1 MEFLPSPKR
10 PYSSLLRRELT
21 VPADIKEKL
30 LEIGKDRGYISI
42 TLLNDLVPE
51 EKGPKFIDDI
61 FQFLSKNKIE
71 IISQEELEKKRA
83 AAKRRGDGSEFD
95 NEAGGDEPV
104 PGEEALEPVSSPKDD
119 EHQEIEETTTTY
131 LREMGQFDL
140 LTPEE
145 EEKYSK
151 AIRQGFDAIIGAIR
165 EDNSGV
171 IESIALVERIALWE
185 KRDPTLKPK
194 KQHLNYMTRAV
205 SNCCETYP
213 ELTDLREMMYKIEMY
228 TRSIE
233 QAKDAMIKANLRLVV
248 SIAKRYMHQGLTLA
262 DLIQEG
268 NLGLMRAVFRFDY
281 TKGNKFSTYA
291 SWWIRQAITRAILD
305 KTRTIRLPVH
315 FLELRSQFFKA
326 FYSLLKELGREPTPV
341 EISEKTGLPM
351 DKILAILEASREPIS
366 LETPVGDDD
375 STLGDFLENQES
387 ISPYE
392 AVKNQE
398 LADRVTGILATL
410 SPREEK
416 IIRLRFGI
424 GENAEYTLEE
434 IGKRFNVSRERIR
447 QIEKKALNRLRHS
460 SRREKLKNFLD

>member
-1 MEFLPSPKR
+1 M
-10 PYSSLLRRELT
+10 SS
-21 VPADIKEKL
+21 DIKAKL
-30 LEIGKDRGYISI
+30 LVAGKDEGCISI
-42 TLLNDLVPE
+42 NTLNDLIPDD
-51 EKGPKFIDDI
+51 KDPDTIDEI
-61 FQFLSKNKIE
+61 FDFLNQNNIE
-71 IISQEELEKKRA
+71 IVNEGA
-83 AAKRRGDGSEFD
+83 AAKKSKSGKWDED
-95 NEAGGDEPV
+95 KDVDDLLQGDESAKGGVSGKGMETLKEGPQ
-104 PGEEALEPVSSPKDD
+104 EP
-119 EHQEIEETTTTY
+119 EETTTTY
-131 LREMGQFDL
+131 LREMGRFDL
-140 LTPEE
+140 LVPEE

-151 AIRQGFDAIIGAIR
+151 TIREGFDAIIRAIR
-165 EDNSGV
+165 CDESGLP
-171 IESIALVERIALWE
+171 EMKLLVDRIALWE

-194 KQHLNYMTRAV
+194 KQHLNYMV
-205 SNCCETYP
+205 KSVCNICNNY
-213 ELTDLREMMYKIEMY
+213 TDLQNLMELKCKVELYARFIEV
-228 TRSIE
+228 
-233 QAKDAMIKANLRLVV
+233 AKDAMIKANLRLVV
-248 SIAKRYMHQGLTLA
+248 SIAKRYMHQGLALA

-387 ISPYE
+387 VSPYE

-398 LADRVTGILATL
+398 LSERVTNILATL

-424 GENAEYTLEE
+424 GEGAEYTLEE

-460 SRREKLKNFLD
+460 SRREKLKHFLD